1 MSDKGER
8 YFSLGTGGKL
18 MNKKYRLIVALLLIV
33 CLVCVAFAGCEW
45 GNKDEPKQPD
55 DIIKPDV
62 PPDDGGKDIIDE
74 PEKLSY
80 TASQIM
86 GFVVT
91 SLSNEGELANF
102 EIEMDCATN
111 GKEETTKIL
120 IQANIIGDSN
130 LQFSLKAM
138 KDDQITFGM
147 YIVDDKLFIDLGDEV
162 LYLEDFNMVYLVD
175 ILGNALGLI
184 DLSNVNILGMGI
196 NDLLSMVYGIVFSSP
211 TTTVLDNGDVQFG
224 LKIELNSLLNTL
236 LPLVQGF
243 IPTSDIYTLNPI
255 FDWLRTEL
263 PQVGID
269 ISVLMGKDLKNPSL
283 KSLGVNITDREVGE
297 NQGNTILDLNA
308 TVEITSEKVSI
319 GIPETVNNFVP
330 FSFTNIRTQID
341 FKLASGTADEGNR
354 KADVGKIINIF
365 SEVAGSEQILPE
377 GLLFLEAEL
386 GFRLKVNIDLDLNY
400 ANLNVDNNLI
410 LIEIYSL
417 SLSGEESENPLLGIY
432 YRDGAL
438 YVSLDKLLPNY
449 WGTKNIR
456 VDVSISDLIVGVVN
470 KLTTLIDDALGTKWS
485 EANANEIAQAAL
497 SGVTIVEE
505 GEVVEPVIS
514 DTLSSFI
521 TAVASVLYMEDYI
534 KANGNSISVTANSDF
549 IKKILSIASVDTDI
563 IDKFPDFGAAVLSL
577 NFGENFNISLDV
589 NVNEPGGDNIYLG
602 LMVHSFGIG
611 REDKDL
617 KANIESKTQSNNFTS
632 SVTDIIY
639 DLLKGTE
646 LNAGMSLSFN
656 KGVYNLANLLTMF
669 GLDAFEQTE
678 ILWEFTENSRVNI
691 DLKLGLQLDF
701 VDHSKSEFVLEIK
714 SRETIMVGGQEAY
727 PADTV
732 IMGMYGINNKLYVD
746 LSELRIAQIHLPK
759 IAVDIDFTSIIASL
773 LSRYVS
779 DMTLE
784 FDIAKLLGLSNGDE
798 VVELPEEMSAAI
810 FADESGET
818 LTPAGEILIGLNA
831 DALTV
836 NFSLNAIFALLKA
849 LNVGDISIGDID
861 LMGNITASHIN
872 GIILDID
879 GEILKPL
886 NNELN
891 NTGLSNLK
899 IKLEAGTANYPIKFG
914 GADLNIGIVD
924 ADYATDDLIGAIVD
938 MASKVSLE
946 GSIELTTED
955 TKIDFAQIV
964 NNILAASGQEFT
976 LPITLSLDDWQ
987 SKVTLNVAWKLNFR
1001 QMAETKLLLEFKYEQ
1016 KLLIGAYLHKNQIAL
1031 DLSGL
1036 GFFKIKIVN
1045 SPIVSYLVNTIDEL
1059 LSDLGEMN
1067 LTELINGLLKD
1078 NGIITDE
1085 DIANGN
1091 AGSNMSEPLMSFYAN
1106 DLGQTELTGPR
1117 VDQEL
1122 AKKLTEAM
1130 AKGDTM
1136 SIVAVILNC
1145 VSVQNTDII
1154 VSFQEDLV
1162 DALLRSLLGVGLGVD
1177 VSLLGAIKMT
1187 DGEADLTVKVDKI
1200 TCAINLKLKVGDNT
1214 AGTNVDEL
1222 IAQVDF
1228 NSIPNW
1234 NAENGEALTRALLD
1248 NLNIRLNLD
1257 IAMKSSDTGGQ
1268 PLYTRLTIEK
1278 LEGDRTLA
1286 NTANSSVVKKGALL
1300 ITLLD
1305 ISAERY
1311 QSTDAG
1317 TSTAIL
1323 YAAVDPSYTGIN
1335 IWLCKNVLS
1344 LGILFDFSGALNGT
1358 WIPLDLVEKLSPLF
1372 QQLLDSLVISKAE
1385 EEISVSN
1392 VEPVAIAP
1400 IALAAEELTGFDKI
1414 LAEFDILKL
1423 FRSDGI
1429 RIALRSTGTFNVE
1442 VSLNTYVVNKL
1453 LDDVMQC
1460 IFGHKTVIDLTTLGG
1475 FSDNY
1480 LRHFRWNRLDAN
1492 AFFNSISGQLRDIL
1506 RDVVDNILYP
1516 DPIPMKIGP
1525 LITNA
1530 ILGGIKDQLQRLVR
1544 RLLPLPVYNEMSVG
1558 INIVD
1563 GTFANL
1569 YLLGYDRNEDVVNP
1583 DTGEILT
1590 CDTYDKVLRYEKN
1603 AGSGNGHRS
1612 NGLYSEVKLYNASTS
1627 VGQIDYST
1635 DGETEGI
1642 VNWDDI
1648 KSVITIDPYEYPSGT
1663 AKNSEILSEFFS
1675 NKLAEY
1681 QYTSVII
1688 KRNINFTIQL
1698 TEGGGYVPLDG
1709 ANIATALATPGK
1721 YNVLASA
1728 TFAENIVRTFAITFN
1743 VLPQTSIER
1752 VEPIRMHAYEDQPD
1766 YVTVVFSN
1774 PDGILDDRYVTR
1786 DIARSTIEGMDADYL
1801 PTYTD
1806 GNYGEQTITK
1816 EITFKNGVKA
1826 TLDFEYY
1833 DSEIVEL
1840 YASGSK
1846 VEIDLLSYVDIDE
1859 LQAKYCPERLF
1870 FKYPDGSYGKV
1881 TVDHWDF
1888 SGLNEFVNRANTDLS
1903 GGVYKAIATVKNGT
1917 SIAQKVTIEFIIKSE
1932 NILAVEVK
1940 DSVDKV
1946 IIDPYDY
1953 YMYRQGVEGYTSPY
1967 PEQITIHYGDIVDGT
1982 ITNAYSKTV
1991 KVLWSGIPENYDYRS
2006 VLKGELTIKPDSA
2019 YYLGESTGT
2028 LKYTWS
2034 KTIPYTINTNII
2046 KSIYFDEKHEKSVLE
2061 IDPLEY
2067 NTAIDNGEAYYPS
2080 KVFVEYIT
2088 GKIVE
2093 LPVAWTIPAEFE
2105 VGFIDKAAQ
2114 FTASFGF
2121 DLAKYADK
2129 GLIEAASW
2137 NGISFLQNVKVNVLV
2152 NGSNIRGIIMDGS
2165 ELSRDE
2171 KFAEE
2176 YGLTGVYEIDGIQ
2189 TIYTSD
2195 GTTATNVFPKTVKI
2209 LYEDLTVKEVNV
2221 AEWIFNTADIT
2232 ANRVTDIKVKLK
2244 LNSGATFEIT
2254 CQTKDRSKPTLVQ
2267 DTLSINPYNY
2277 KLDANGGIYYTEY
2290 SSNMDFTYTVYGLDG
2305 KPVYETVEG
2314 EAEPQLVT
2322 ETISLPVTWDT
2333 SNVSYTYQ
2341 GGLYKAY
2348 VYLGKGTVFE
2358 KRMLVMVTVE
2368 QKIIES
2374 VTYYGKGYISIP
2386 LNATNLPLGSA
2397 TKEATYKMDVK
2408 FEGEKDLV
2416 AMSVITLFDD
2426 RVDFTTATATLDDN
2440 NNIVA
2445 LPGKTIPKVTV
2456 IIADGLSGIY
2466 QEKADAIDIYVIGE
2480 KQPA

>member
-1 MSDKGER
+1 
-8 YFSLGTGGKL
+8 

-45 GNKDEPKQPD
+45 GNKDEPKEPD
-55 DIIKPDV
+55 DPTKPV
-62 PPDDGGKDIIDE
+62 IPPKGDDTEVIDP

-86 GFVVT
+86 GLVVT

-138 KDDQITFGM
+138 KDDQITFGI

-211 TTTVLDNGDVQFG
+211 STTVLEDGDVQFG

-243 IPTSDIYTLNPI
+243 IPTSDIFTLNPI

-269 ISVLMGKDLKNPSL
+269 ISVLMDKDLKNPSL

-297 NQGNTILDLNA
+297 NQGNAILDLKA
-308 TVEITSEKVSI
+308 AVKITSEQVSI

-354 KADVGKIINIF
+354 KADVGKIVNIF
-365 SEVAGSEQILPE
+365 SEIAGSEQILPE

-417 SLSGEESENPLLGIY
+417 SLSGEESVNPLLGIY

-438 YVSLDKLLPNY
+438 YVSLDNLLPNY

-470 KLTTLIDDALGTKWS
+470 KLTTLIDDALGTNWS
-485 EANANEIAQAAL
+485 QANGNEIAQAAL

-549 IKKILSIASVDTDI
+549 IKKILSIASVDTEI

-577 NFGENFNISLDV
+577 NFGDNFNISLDV

-678 ILWEFTENSRVNI
+678 ILWEFTENSKVNI

-714 SRETIMVGGQEAY
+714 SREMIMVGGQEAY

-732 IMGMYGINNKLYVD
+732 IMGIYGVNNKLYVD

-784 FDIAKLLGLSNGDE
+784 FDIAKLLGLSGGDE
-798 VVELPEEMSAAI
+798 VVELPEEMSQAI
-810 FADESGET
+810 FADKSGET

-861 LMGNITASHIN
+861 LMGNLSASHIN
-872 GIILDID
+872 GIILEID

-886 NNELN
+886 NNHLN
-891 NTGLSNLK
+891 ETGLSNLK
-899 IKLEAGTANYPIKFG
+899 LKLEAGTANYPIKLG
-914 GADLNIGIVD
+914 GADLNLQITD

-976 LPITLSLDDWQ
+976 MPITLSLDDWH
-987 SKVTLNVAWKLNFR
+987 SKVTLNVAWKLNFK
-1001 QMAETKLLLEFKYEQ
+1001 QMAETKLLLEFKYEE

-1036 GFFKIKIVN
+1036 GFFKIKLVN
-1045 SPIVSYLVNTIDEL
+1045 SPIVSYLVKTIDEL

-1177 VSLLGAIKMT
+1177 VSLIGAIKMT

-1200 TCAINLKLKVGDNT
+1200 TCAINLKLKVGDDT
-1214 AGTNVDEL
+1214 AGTNVDDL

-1286 NTANSSVVKKGALL
+1286 NTASTAVVKKGALL

-1305 ISAERY
+1305 ISAEKY
-1311 QSTDAG
+1311 QSTNAG
-1317 TSTAIL
+1317 TSTALL
-1323 YAAVDPSYTGIN
+1323 YAAVDPSYTGIS

-1344 LGILFDFSGALNGT
+1344 LGILYDFSDALNGM
-1358 WIPLDLVEKLSPLF
+1358 WVPLDLVQKLSPLF
-1372 QQLLDSLVISKAE
+1372 QKLLDALVISKAE

-1392 VEPVAIAP
+1392 VEPVAVAP

-1423 FRSDGI
+1423 FKSDGI

-1460 IFGHKTVIDLTTLGG
+1460 IFGHKTVIDLTTLAA

-1480 LRHFRWNRLDAN
+1480 LRHFRWNRLESDVFFKSIAN
-1492 AFFNSISGQLRDIL
+1492 KLAPIL
-1506 RDVVDNILYP
+1506 QDLLNNILYP
-1516 DPIPMKIGP
+1516 DPIPIKIGGF
-1525 LITNA
+1525 ITNA

-1569 YLLGYDRNEDVVNP
+1569 YLLGYDRNEDVVDEN
-1583 DTGEILT
+1583 GNILT
-1590 CDTYDKVLRYEKN
+1590 CDTYDKVLEYRKN
-1603 AGSGNGHRS
+1603 AGAGNGHRS
-1612 NGLYSEVKLYNASTS
+1612 NGLFSEVKLYNASTS

-1635 DGETEGI
+1635 DGKTEGI

-1648 KSVITIDPYEYPSGT
+1648 KSVITIDPYEYPTGT

-1681 QYTSVII
+1681 QYNSLVI

-1698 TEGGGYVPLDG
+1698 AEGSDYVPLDG
-1709 ANIATALATPGK
+1709 NNIATALASEGK
-1721 YNVLASA
+1721 YNVMATA
-1728 TFAENIVRTFAITFN
+1728 TFTEDIVRTFAITFN
-1743 VLPQTSIER
+1743 VLPQTDIER
-1752 VEPIRMHAYEDQPD
+1752 VEPIRMHAYEEQPD
-1766 YVTVVFSN
+1766 YVTVVFTN
-1774 PDGILDDRYVTR
+1774 PNGILEDRYVTR
-1786 DIARSTIEGMDADYL
+1786 DIDRSTIEGMDTGYL

-1816 EITFKNGVKA
+1816 EIMFKNGVRA

-1846 VEIDLLSYVDIDE
+1846 VEIDLLSYVNIDE

-1903 GGVYKAIATVKNGT
+1903 GGVYKAVATVKNDT
-1917 SIAQKVTIEFIIKSE
+1917 SIAQQVTIEFIIKSE
-1932 NILAVEVK
+1932 NILAVEIK

-1946 IIDPYDY
+1946 IINPYDY

-1967 PEQITIHYGDIVDGT
+1967 PEEITIHYGDIVDGT

-1991 KVLWSGIPENYDYRS
+1991 KVLWSGVPENYDYRS

-2019 YYLGESTGT
+2019 YYLGESTGS

-2046 KSIYFDEKHEKSVLE
+2046 KAVYFDDKHEKSVLE

-2088 GKIVE
+2088 GEIVE
-2093 LPVAWTIPAEFE
+2093 LPVAWTIPNGFE

-2121 DLAKYADK
+2121 DLAKYADT
-2129 GLIEAASW
+2129 GRIETASW
-2137 NGISFLQNVKVNVLV
+2137 NGINFLQEVKVNVLV

-2171 KFAEE
+2171 KFATE

-2189 TIYTSD
+2189 TIYTSE

-2221 AEWIFNTADIT
+2221 AEWIFDTADIT

-2254 CQTKDRSKPTLVQ
+2254 CQTKNRSNPTLVQ

-2305 KPVYETVEG
+2305 KPVYETVEN

-2341 GGLYKAY
+2341 GGVYKAY

-2358 KRMLVMVTVE
+2358 KRLLVMVTVE

-2397 TKEATYKMDVK
+2397 TKEATYKMDVY
-2408 FEGEKDLV
+2408 FTDHTIV
-2416 AMSVITLFDD
+2416 AMNVITLFDEK
-2426 RVDFTTATATLDDN
+2426 VNFTNATAILGEDN
-2440 NNIVA
+2440 NLEVI
-2445 LPGKTIPKVTV
+2445 PGATIPKVKV

-2466 QEKADAIDIYVIGE
+2466 QEKADAIDIYIIG
-2480 KQPA
+2480 